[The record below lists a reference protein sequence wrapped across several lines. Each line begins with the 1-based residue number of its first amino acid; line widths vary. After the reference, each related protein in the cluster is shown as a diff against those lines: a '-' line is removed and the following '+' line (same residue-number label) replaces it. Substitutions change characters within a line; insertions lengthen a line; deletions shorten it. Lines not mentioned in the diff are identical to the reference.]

1 MFASSDNFKF
11 NVNAYYALESIY
23 NFLKDGDI
31 SKERNEENLNISVI
45 FDNFINMNNDISIYG
60 LNNMTN
66 NKFDINI
73 YTNEMINSNLLGYD
87 DIIKINFIKN
97 RGGFILYFNNNFI
110 TILIQINHKNNKY
123 IFSIRN
129 AKSNKQYDFYSFD
142 DLLIHLFNEYNL
154 IEFDE
159 LIVLSI
165 YKKFECDINKLTGID
180 IKSNYKLTENQ
191 TGYIDTDSTILH
203 YDSDGEDSIFL
214 SS

>member
-1 MFASSDNFKF
+1 MFLSSTNYNF
-11 NVNAYYALESIY
+11 NVNAYYSLETIY

-31 SKERNEENLNISVI
+31 SKERNEENLNISII
-45 FDNFINMNNDISIYG
+45 FDNFINMNNHISIYE

-73 YTNEMINSNLLGYD
+73 YENNIYKNNIIGVEL
-87 DIIKINFIKN
+87 IKINCIKN

-110 TILIQINHKNNKY
+110 ALLVQINHTNNKY

-129 AKSNKQYDFYSFD
+129 AKSNKQYDFNCFD

-154 IEFDE
+154 IDFNE

-165 YKKFECDINKLTGID
+165 YKKFDCDINKLTGID
-180 IKSNYKLTENQ
+180 IKSNYKIIENKI
-191 TGYIDTDSTILH
+191 GYIDTDSTILY
-203 YDSDGEDSIFL
+203 YDSDGDESIFL
-214 SS
+214 